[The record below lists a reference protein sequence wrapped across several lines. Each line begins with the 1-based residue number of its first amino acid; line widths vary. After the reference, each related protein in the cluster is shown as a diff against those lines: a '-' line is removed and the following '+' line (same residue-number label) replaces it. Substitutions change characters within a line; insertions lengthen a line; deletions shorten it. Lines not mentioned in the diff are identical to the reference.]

1 MNNQTTNNYI
11 PIYPH
16 FQTPV
21 AIHAPSPFFPQHSP
35 VVALPP
41 YNAQIPSHFPAPGA
55 QFYPATGYVLSPTSS
70 MLEYMYN
77 DAKQQ
82 ALLDRQNSM
91 FNSMNVQSI
100 AVPNGLNGPTLP
112 LAPILVS
119 NEASISDREYTNRA
133 VSLNKAFDS
142 LSNRKNAFS
151 LAMTSLGSA
160 FQNPE

>member
-1 MNNQTTNNYI
+1 
-11 PIYPH
+11 
-16 FQTPV
+16 
-21 AIHAPSPFFPQHSP
+21 
-35 VVALPP
+35 
-41 YNAQIPSHFPAPGA
+41 
-55 QFYPATGYVLSPTSS
+55 
-70 MLEYMYN
+70 
-77 DAKQQ
+77 
-82 ALLDRQNSM
+82 M